1 MVYWPRLERSGQKGA
16 PQTWQTH
23 AAPAEAQRPAF
34 NATIAAEPNIEIRL
48 ASWVALSS
56 HFFFGSPSTYFMPWL
71 HVRIGRVHIHS
82 IRKSE
87 GDHQET
93 SGSCAGDL
101 VENGQHRRAFPVQIF
116 CHQPPRAALLP
127 RSALDRYLPVKNPP
141 ASE

>member
-71 HVRIGRVHIHS
+71 HVRIGRVHIHTNRRIES
-82 IRKSE
+82 RPLRLC
-87 GDHQET
+87 GRRV
-93 SGSCAGDL
+93 GSPGL
-101 VENGQHRRAFPVQIF
+101 WRPFWPLLSRRGQ
-116 CHQPPRAALLP
+116 
-127 RSALDRYLPVKNPP
+127 
-141 ASE
+141 